1 MKYLDEGKDKKSAS
15 SMFSIGISTV
25 YRWIQE
31 RKERGNIQPKI
42 RPFAYKYIDDE
53 KLKQY
58 MANHQDAFLW
68 EIAEEFSVTKQA
80 IFYALKRLKIT
91 RKKKTNLY
99 KERDEQKRITFSC
112 NLDEIPEKKRVYI
125 DQSGFNHFL
134 QREHGRSVRG
144 EQV

>member
-1 MKYLDEGKDKKSAS
+1 MGRAYSLDLRKRVMKYLDEGKDKKSAS

-91 RKKKTNLY
+91 RKKRQISTK
-99 KERDEQKRITFSC
+99 KEMSKRELPSAVT
-112 NLDEIPEKKRVYI
+112 
-125 DQSGFNHFL
+125 
-134 QREHGRSVRG
+134 
-144 EQV
+144 

>member
-1 MKYLDEGKDKKSAS
+1 MGRAYSVDLRKRVMKYLDEGKDKKSAS

-58 MANHQDAFLW
+58 IENHQDAFLW

-91 RKKKTNLY
+91 RKKRQISTK
-99 KERDEQKRITFSC
+99 KEMSKRELHSAVT
-112 NLDEIPEKKRVYI
+112 
-125 DQSGFNHFL
+125 
-134 QREHGRSVRG
+134 
-144 EQV
+144 